1 MYLIRGKGYEM
12 IIEKNRKYFV
22 VKMLCVKVTLNAVAC
37 LQYDKGRNQGW
48 KPIPRKL
55 FEEVKTSGKVKVL
68 EMASNVP
75 ICPFLP
81 FLTLSAE
88 VVDNVKNA

>member
-22 VKMLCVKVTLNAVAC
+22 AKMLCVKVTLNVIAC
-37 LQYDKGRNQGW
+37 LEYVDRKW
-48 KPIPRKL
+48 KPIPKRV
-55 FEEVKTSGKVKVL
+55 FDEVKTSGKVKVL

-81 FLTLSAE
+81 FVTLSAE
-88 VVDNVKNA
+88 VT

>member
-22 VKMLCVKVTLNAVAC
+22 TKMICVKVALNAIAC
-37 LQYDKGRNQGW
+37 LQYDKGW
-48 KPIPRKL
+48 KPIPRKV
-55 FEEVKTSGKVKVL
+55 FEEVKTSGKAKVL

-81 FLTLSAE
+81 FLALSASE
-88 VVDNVKNA
+88 VVDKVKNA

>member
-1 MYLIRGKGYEM
+1 M

-22 VKMLCVKVTLNAVAC
+22 AKMICVKVALNVIAC
-37 LQYDKGRNQGW
+37 LQYDKGW
-48 KPIPRKL
+48 KPIPRKV

-81 FLTLSAE
+81 FLALSASE
-88 VVDNVKNA
+88 VVDKVKNA

>member
-1 MYLIRGKGYEM
+1 MYLIRGKGYEL

-22 VKMLCVKVTLNAVAC
+22 TKMICVKVALNAIAC
-37 LQYDKGRNQGW
+37 LQYDKGW
-48 KPIPRKL
+48 KPIPRKV

-68 EMASNVP
+68 EVASNVP

-81 FLTLSAE
+81 FLALSAGE
-88 VVDNVKNA
+88 VVDKVKNA

>member
-22 VKMLCVKVTLNAVAC
+22 AKMICVKVTLNIYAC
-37 LQYDKGRNQGW
+37 IEYDKGW

-55 FEEVKTSGKVKVL
+55 FEDVKTSGRVKVL

-75 ICPFLP
+75 ICPYLP
-81 FLTLSAE
+81 FLTLSAGE
-88 VVDNVKNA
+88 LVNKVENA

>member
-22 VKMLCVKVTLNAVAC
+22 AKMLCVKVTLNVYAC
-37 LQYDKGRNQGW
+37 LQYDKGW

-75 ICPFLP
+75 ICPVLP
-81 FLTLSAE
+81 FLALSAGE
-88 VVDNVKNA
+88 VAGNIMNA

>member
-1 MYLIRGKGYEM
+1 M

-22 VKMLCVKVTLNAVAC
+22 AKMICVKVTLNAFAC
-37 LQYDKGRNQGW
+37 IQYDNGW

-81 FLTLSAE
+81 FLALSANE
-88 VVDNVKNA
+88 VVDKAKNA

>member
-1 MYLIRGKGYEM
+1 MKYLIRGKGYEM

-22 VKMLCVKVTLNAVAC
+22 AKMICVKVTLNAMAC
-37 LQYDKGRNQGW
+37 VQYDKGW

-55 FEEVKTSGKVKVL
+55 FDEVKTSGKVKVL

-81 FLTLSAE
+81 FLALSASE
-88 VVDNVKNA
+88 IVDKVGNA